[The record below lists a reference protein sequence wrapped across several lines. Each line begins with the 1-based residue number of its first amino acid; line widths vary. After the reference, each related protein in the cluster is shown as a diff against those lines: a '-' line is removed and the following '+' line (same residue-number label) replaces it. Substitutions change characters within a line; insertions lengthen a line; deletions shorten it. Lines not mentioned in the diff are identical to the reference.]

1 MIKVYH
7 GANVREG
14 QYAQSEKE
22 DDEVNIA
29 LKEAGVDE
37 TSKQEAR
44 VPILTF
50 NNLTN

>member
-1 MIKVYH
+1 MTTFQNN
-7 GANVREG
+7 GRLRMAEVRRR
-14 QYAQSEKE
+14 KTN
-22 DDEVNIA
+22 VNIA

-44 VPILTF
+44 EPILTF